1 MAIPPLN
8 ALWRASDR
16 EAIRSYAAIPVT
28 ESGLQA
34 LVSAL
39 NSVAVLSPVTVTQ
52 CRAWIDEATALETAY
67 ATKVAAGSAHLD
79 SASTYEG
86 LRPGVT
92 PDREDMLR
100 QVDVLQYDT
109 ETLYKVRITA
119 GNGQTAT
126 ANGASGARIAD
137 LQAKVLAAVGL
148 GDYGTSSTAGVL
160 LRS

>member
-1 MAIPPLN
+1 MAIQPLN
-8 ALWRASDR
+8 ALWRESDR

-28 ESGLQA
+28 ESGMQH

-39 NSVAVLSPVTVTQ
+39 NSVAALSPATVTQ
-52 CRAWIDEATALETAY
+52 CRAWIDEADALEAAY
-67 ATKVAAGSAHLD
+67 AGKVAAGNAHLD
-79 SASTYEG
+79 SAKTYEG
-86 LRPGVT
+86 LRPGASPT
-92 PDREDMLR
+92 REDMLR

-137 LQAKVLAAVGL
+137 LQAKVLQAVGL
-148 GDYGTSSTAGVL
+148 GDHLQSTGVL

>member
-1 MAIPPLN
+1 MAIPPLDP
-8 ALWRASDR
+8 LWRESDR
-16 EAIRSYAAIPVT
+16 EAIRQYAAIPVT
-28 ESGLQA
+28 ESGMQA

-39 NSVAVLSPVTVTQ
+39 NSVASLSPATVSQ
-52 CRAWIDEATALETAY
+52 CRVWIDEATALESAY
-67 ATKVAAGSAHLD
+67 AAKVASGSAHLD
-79 SASTYEG
+79 SAKTYEG
-86 LRPGVT
+86 LRPGAT

-119 GNGQTAT
+119 GDGQMAT

-148 GDYGTSSTAGVL
+148 ADSGYSSSVGVL

>member
-8 ALWRASDR
+8 PLWRESDR
-16 EAIRSYAAIPVT
+16 EAIRTYAAIPVT
-28 ESGLQA
+28 ESGIQH

-39 NSVAVLSPVTVTQ
+39 NSVAALSPTTVTQ
-52 CRAWIDEATALETAY
+52 CRAWIDEATALEAAY
-67 ATKVAAGSAHLD
+67 AGKVADGRAHLD
-79 SASTYEG
+79 SAKTYEG
-86 LRPGVT
+86 LRPGAEPT
-92 PDREDMLR
+92 REDMLR

-119 GNGQTAT
+119 GDGQMAT

-137 LQAKVLAAVGL
+137 LQAKVLAAIGL
-148 GDYGTSSTAGVL
+148 SEMGYGASVGVL

>member
-1 MAIPPLN
+1 MPIPPLSP
-8 ALWRASDR
+8 LWRASDR

-28 ESGLQA
+28 ESGMQA

-39 NSVAVLSPVTVTQ
+39 NSVATLSPATVTQ
-52 CRAWIDEATALETAY
+52 CRAWIDEATTLEASY

-79 SASTYEG
+79 SAKSYEG
-86 LRPGVT
+86 LRPGAT
-92 PDREDMLR
+92 PTREDMLR

-109 ETLYKVRITA
+109 ETLYRVRIQA
-119 GNGQTAT
+119 GDGQTAT

-137 LQAKVLAAVGL
+137 LQAKVLDAVGL
-148 GDYGTSSTAGVL
+148 GSAAMSGVGVL

>member
-1 MAIPPLN
+1 MAIQPLN

-28 ESGLQA
+28 ESGMQY

-39 NSVAVLSPVTVTQ
+39 NSVATLSPATVTQ
-52 CRAWIDEATALETAY
+52 CRAWIDEATTLEAAY
-67 ATKVAAGSAHLD
+67 ATKVASGSAHLD
-79 SASTYEG
+79 SAKTYEG
-86 LRPGVT
+86 LRPGAEPT
-92 PDREDMLR
+92 REDMLR

-119 GNGQTAT
+119 GDGQMAT

-137 LQAKVLAAVGL
+137 LQVKVLQAVGL
-148 GDYGTSSTAGVL
+148 GEYVQTSGVL
-160 LRS
+160 MRS

>member
-1 MAIPPLN
+1 MAIQPLN
-8 ALWRASDR
+8 ALWRESDR

-28 ESGLQA
+28 ESGMQH

-39 NSVAVLSPVTVTQ
+39 NSVAALSPATVTQ
-52 CRAWIDEATALETAY
+52 CRAWIDEADALEAAY
-67 ATKVAAGSAHLD
+67 AVKVAAGSAHLD
-79 SASTYEG
+79 SAKTYQG
-86 LRPGVT
+86 LRPGASPT
-92 PDREDMLR
+92 REDMLR

-119 GNGQTAT
+119 GDGQTAT

-137 LQAKVLAAVGL
+137 LQAKVLQAVGL
-148 GDYGTSSTAGVL
+148 GDHLQSTGVL

>member
-16 EAIRSYAAIPVT
+16 EAIRSYAGIAVT
-28 ESGLQA
+28 ESGMQA

-39 NSVAVLSPVTVTQ
+39 NSVATLSPATVTQ
-52 CRAWIDEATALETAY
+52 CRAWIDEATTLEASY
-67 ATKVAAGSAHLD
+67 AAKVADGSAHLD
-79 SASTYEG
+79 SAQTYEG
-86 LRPGVT
+86 LRPGT
-92 PDREDMLR
+92 APTREDMLR

-119 GNGQTAT
+119 GDGQAST

-137 LQAKVLAAVGL
+137 LQDKVLAAVGL
-148 GDYGTSSTAGVL
+148 GDYSPAGGGVL